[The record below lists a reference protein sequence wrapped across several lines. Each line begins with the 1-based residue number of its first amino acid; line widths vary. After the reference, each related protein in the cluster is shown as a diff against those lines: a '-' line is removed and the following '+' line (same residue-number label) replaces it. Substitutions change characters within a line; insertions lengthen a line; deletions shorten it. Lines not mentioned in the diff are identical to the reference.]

1 MDHRVA
7 FVTAEDP
14 RLGAAGEPLLR
25 LATELHRRGRG
36 SVIWVAGGEKTSQHR
51 VPVRTLDGIVMRHLP
66 APMPARSMTSRLF
79 GGAARSS
86 AVQAWRH
93 AFEQDRP
100 GVINVQ
106 GFGAGGVHALGLAR
120 RTGTPLVLTSRGETL
135 GAGAQDIAGHAGLA
149 RAFEEALRR
158 AAAVVAPSRELAD
171 DLRERFGASGV
182 QVIPDGLEPMGD
194 RFGWGDIPW
203 QIDGR
208 PVVFSPGPPDAGS
221 GLDLLIEAAARISV
235 GHRLVIGGE
244 GVGLEGLRR
253 WARSRGGAG
262 AVSFPGELTEAQTAA
277 ALDHAD
283 VVVLPDRQ
291 RSSVAEIV
299 RVWQMGTP
307 LVATATRA
315 AVATVHHGMDG
326 LLVPPGRS
334 APLAECIGRL
344 LIDSRLAGELA
355 AEGRR
360 RVGEFGWA
368 AAAARYDAV
377 FDRATAGRA
386 APASA

>member
-1 MDHRVA
+1 MDHPVA

-14 RLGAAGEPLLR
+14 RLGAADESLFR
-25 LATELHRRGRG
+25 LASELHRQGRPT
-36 SVIWVAGGEKTSQHR
+36 VIWVTGSGGASRKK
-51 VPVRTLDGIVMRHLP
+51 VPFRTLDGVVVRHLP
-66 APMPARSMTSRLF
+66 APMPGRSMTSRLF
-79 GGAARSS
+79 GGPSRSAA
-86 AVQAWRH
+86 AQAWRH

-135 GAGAQDIAGHAGLA
+135 AAGAQDIAGHAGLA
-149 RAFEEALRR
+149 RSFDETLRR
-158 AAAVVAPSRELAD
+158 AAAVVVPSRELAG
-171 DLRERFGASGV
+171 DLRERFGARAV
-182 QVIPDGLEPMGD
+182 QVIPDGLEPLGT

-208 PVVFSPGPPDAGS
+208 PVVFSPGPPDPGS
-221 GLDLLIEAAARISV
+221 GLDLLIEASARISA
-235 GHRLVIGGE
+235 GHQLVIGGE
-244 GVGLEGLRR
+244 GAGLEGLRR

-262 AVSFPGELTEAQTAA
+262 AAGFPGELTEAQTAA

-283 VVVLPDRQ
+283 VVVLPDRR

-299 RVWQMGTP
+299 HVWQFSTP
-307 LVATATRA
+307 LVATATSA
-315 AVATVHHGMDG
+315 AVATIHHGMDG

-344 LIDSRLAGELA
+344 LIDSHLGGELA

-360 RVGEFGWA
+360 RVGEFGWP
-368 AAAARYDAV
+368 AAAARYQAV
-377 FDRATAGRA
+377 FDRVL
-386 APASA
+386 APS